1 MLKNVNKRWFRKN
14 LNKLKVVVFTAF
26 GITSVVGGTI
36 GVVNHINDNNRDYS
50 TAYTYDKDEEGT
62 YTAGGYVFK
71 DGVVI
76 GEDDSYQSTED
87 LTINNQPIED
97 KIDITIPE
105 DTNFV
110 DASISFKDLDVSQDL
125 NSIRE
130 FKVDYEESEHFYT
143 DEALAKYYNIQE
155 YDTVTHN
162 NYIVNGK
169 VDSAKLRDKVIANNK
184 AYLADTLKYTEYNSS
199 TFDTIFNAIVETLNR
214 EINENTDIEQLND
227 NLDNLK
233 ILNGRIQA
241 NGYLT
246 EDKIL
251 VVNSEHVLKAGGT
264 DFLAAVAGHE
274 TIHLIQAASK
284 LETQKEGYQKNT
296 GLYFEWSD
304 LKVNPLANQWF
315 VEGAAERIMNE
326 YNEVSD
332 DLVAYP
338 NNVKSM
344 DSITLSALIR
354 PDVDSLTIPRL
365 TMQQDFDKLF
375 DLFNCQTDEEKQE
388 VVNMLF
394 SFEIIYNGNQDF
406 YNESGRAYDNKLN
419 YSLSSSI
426 CQTLTKNFYTNLYN
440 SVSTGEE
447 NLSTIFSLISTFEAD
462 MNRITKFYD
471 TSKYEYNQDFIDM
484 YVRIQDQFFQR
495 ISETTNMSKEEVYGM
510 YSDYYKSVP
519 SLSSTKNL
527 DSDEI
532 EFVNDLQE
540 DRESIRASKTLSTFR

>member
-274 TIHLIQAASK
+274 TIHLIQAASE

>member
-199 TFDTIFNAIVETLNR
+199 TFDTIFNAIAETLNR

-274 TIHLIQAASK
+274 TIHLIQAASE

-540 DRESIRASKTLSTFR
+540 GRESIRASKTLSTFR